1 MKEPLMPY
9 DERTPPEPPVYIVM
23 DSNLLI
29 AEDLCGSLQA
39 AGPCRVINVP
49 HPDELIRVLE
59 GEARVS
65 AAFLEM
71 RYDQVMKAGLDSAL
85 GLRGAC
91 IVLTMGEEDEIKVAK
106 QGWAMLVRPF
116 TEEMVRGLLRPMVKE
131 G

>member
-1 MKEPLMPY
+1 MREPLMPF
-9 DERTPPEPPVYIVM
+9 DETTPPEPPVYIVM

-39 AGPCRVINVP
+39 AGPCRVINAS
-49 HPDELIRVLE
+49 HPDELIRILE
-59 GEARVS
+59 GETRVS

-71 RYDQVMKAGLDSAL
+71 RYDQVLDAGLDSAL
-85 GLRGAC
+85 SLRGAR

-116 TEEMVRGLLRPMVKE
+116 TEDMIRGVLRPMVKE
-131 G
+131 V